1 MMRTKSP
8 TLIASRKR
16 PSSSGVDRP
25 RPGLVMIGKSGSG
38 TPFDYSI
45 PLRCRYSPDR
55 QLRMRLRANGTAKP
69 ATRGVMRIFPGHLGN
84 DPNQVAHEA
93 EHYQEEHELDGRVT
107 AQTPPCDDC
116 VDAPHGLIVPAKSDT
131 VLGGQSNAS
140 ER

>member
-1 MMRTKSP
+1 
-8 TLIASRKR
+8 
-16 PSSSGVDRP
+16 
-25 RPGLVMIGKSGSG
+25 MIGKSGSG

-45 PLRCRYSPDR
+45 PPRCRKWHGETGYKSSDEDLSRPSW
-55 QLRMRLRANGTAKP
+55 
-69 ATRGVMRIFPGHLGN
+69 N